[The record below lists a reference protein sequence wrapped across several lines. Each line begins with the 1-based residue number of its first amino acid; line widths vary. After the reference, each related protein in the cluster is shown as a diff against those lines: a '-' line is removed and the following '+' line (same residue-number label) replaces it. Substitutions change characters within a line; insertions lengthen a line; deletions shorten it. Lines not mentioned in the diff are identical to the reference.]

1 MKPLYPPLT
10 IYLLPSDKWNCVING
25 LSFEIIQQKF
35 DDSFRRLIK
44 GANSKQERDRLFNWF
59 DQLKI
64 FTPGIIKKNDVIP
77 INLKPEMIFQWF
89 QLLSALAEAQ
99 SKEAVL
105 SGGPDGTPQF
115 LSCIWA
121 PPQTEISH
129 SQPYRSTVNNH
140 LSLLEKM
147 SQTSQ
152 LNQTVL
158 NMLNHRKKIF
168 YRANEQMMGVVE
180 HVGDLY

>member
-10 IYLLPSDKWNCVING
+10 IYLLSSDKWNCVING

-44 GANSKQERDRLFNWF
+44 GANRKQEQDHLFNWF

-64 FTPGIIKKNDVIP
+64 FTPGMIKKNDIIP
-77 INLKPEMIFQWF
+77 MDLEPEMIFQWF

-105 SGGPDGTPQF
+105 SGGPDGTPPF

-121 PPQTEISH
+121 PPLPESLHAQS
-129 SQPYRSTVNNH
+129 YRSTVNSH
-140 LSLLEKM
+140 LVFLEKM
-147 SQTSQ
+147 SRTNQF
-152 LNQTVL
+152 NQTVL

-168 YRANEQMMGVVE
+168 NRANEKMMGVVE

>member
-1 MKPLYPPLT
+1 MKPLHPPLT
-10 IYLLPSDKWNCVING
+10 IYFLPSGKWNCVKNG

-35 DDSFRRLIK
+35 DDGFRRLIK
-44 GANSKQERDRLFNWF
+44 GANRRQEQDRLFNWF

-64 FTPGIIKKNDVIP
+64 FTPGMIKKNDVIP
-77 INLKPEMIFQWF
+77 MDLEPEMISQWF

-105 SGGPDGTPQF
+105 SGGPDGTPPF

-121 PPQTEISH
+121 PPQPESLH
-129 SQPYRSTVNNH
+129 AQPYQSTVNSH
-140 LSLLEKM
+140 LSFLEKM
-147 SQTSQ
+147 SQINQ
-152 LNQTVL
+152 FNQTLL
-158 NMLNHRKKIF
+158 NMLSHRKKIF
-168 YRANEQMMGVVE
+168 NRANEKMMGVVE